1 VGCREG
7 GLHDCVKDRGSK
19 YKDKRV
25 SVGWGKRECCKT
37 KENKRKP
44 ALFFKTTIG
53 TPSYRLEDESFLH
66 GFFKPNKN

>member
-1 VGCREG
+1 
-7 GLHDCVKDRGSK
+7 
-19 YKDKRV
+19 
-25 SVGWGKRECCKT
+25 VGWGKRECCKT